1 MENKNAI
8 VVGAGGIGSWLAMF
22 LRNLQDHGQLEG
34 VNIVFADDDS
44 VDIKNIS
51 YQNFSEEEIFDL
63 KVEALRERYGF
74 GMLPKRIESLEELDR
89 FELVISAVDN
99 TSFRKMIFE
108 NEPENNFY
116 WIDLRSEGNQVSAY
130 TQGMDREKLLE
141 TVSVD
146 AEDKSC
152 QRDWELSQ
160 GIIHNGNKIIAS
172 IGSQYVLNWHRGEMN
187 KRSFNTMF

>member
-1 MENKNAI
+1 MSKEAL

-22 LRNLQDHGQLEG
+22 LHNLQMHNQLED
-34 VNIVFADDDS
+34 VNFAFADDDT
-44 VDIKNIS
+44 VDLKNVS

-63 KVEALRERYGF
+63 KVEALRDRFGF
-74 GMLPKRIESLEELDR
+74 GMIPEKIESLAALERYD
-89 FELVISAVDN
+89 LVVSAVDN

-130 TQGMDREKLLE
+130 TQGMDREKLLQ
-141 TVSVD
+141 TVSVN
-146 AEDKSC
+146 AEGKSC
-152 QRDWELSQ
+152 QRAWELEQ

-172 IGSQYVLNWHRGEMN
+172 IGSQYILNWYRGDMN
-187 KRSFNTMF
+187 KKSFNTMF